1 VAALEAT
8 PGVLVVTYPNADTAG
23 RTIIGA
29 LEAFARRSARVR
41 LQPSLGEVP
50 YLSLLEHAD
59 LMVGNS
65 SSGLI
70 EAPTFGLPV
79 VNIGNRQRGRLRG
92 DNVIDVGHDRSEIQN
107 GIAAALTPGLR
118 DRLRGAPNPYGD
130 GGAAVRIADVLRRV
144 PLDARLVQKR
154 STFGRE
160 AVP

>member
-1 VAALEAT
+1 
-8 PGVLVVTYPNADTAG
+8 
-23 RTIIGA
+23 
-29 LEAFARRSARVR
+29 
-41 LQPSLGEVP
+41 
-50 YLSLLEHAD
+50 
-59 LMVGNS
+59 MVGNS